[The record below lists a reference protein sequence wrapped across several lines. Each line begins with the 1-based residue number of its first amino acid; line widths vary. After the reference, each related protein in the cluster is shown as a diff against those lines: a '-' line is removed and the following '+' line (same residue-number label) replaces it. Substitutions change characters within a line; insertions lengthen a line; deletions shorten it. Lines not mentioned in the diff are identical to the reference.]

1 MKNSLKGISIVEVI
15 IAAGIIAVSVT
26 GIVGAIQ
33 IYLKIV
39 HQNAREVQAVLYLEE
54 TAEALQYLRDIS
66 YDLYFN
72 QTNINTSY
80 TVFWNGSGYD
90 LATSSIMLPY
100 DMTRTI
106 VFENV
111 SRDSNDQIVVSG
123 GSVDSNTKKAI
134 ITVSW
139 PYQGETKTVSSEML
153 IHNMYEN

>member
-1 MKNSLKGISIVEVI
+1 MKNPLKGISIVEVV

-39 HQNAREVQAVLYLEE
+39 HQNARETQAVLYLDE
-54 TAEALQYLRDIS
+54 TAEALQYLRDTS

-90 LATSSIMLPY
+90 LATSTIILPY

-111 SRDSNDQIVVSG
+111 SRDSSDQIVLSG
-123 GSVDSNTKKAI
+123 GSVDPNTKKAT

-153 IHNMYEN
+153 IHNIYEN